1 VIGFRKSAQ
10 IFEADD
16 LAGARFQD
24 NFGLAQIEFVLP
36 CRLAIRRVAL
46 PGQAEP
52 QRKLYLKARL
62 KAPRRRLARHRAT
75 GTAAGLGWLRR
86 HLLELGHAIL
96 TEDDMLDRNSIAGLA
111 LAGALLMTMAGAQA
125 FDETNYPDWS
135 GQWRKPQGI
144 GNQWDQTKPPG
155 RAQQAPLTAEYQ
167 AIFEAS
173 LADQSAGGQGGDIR
187 ITCVST
193 GMPRMMTAVRPFEF
207 VITPKVTYVNFE
219 NNQPRRIYTDGRS
232 FPKDE
237 EATWSGYSIG
247 KWLDTDGDGRFDTLE
262 VETRN
267 FKGPRVYEASGI
279 PLHSDN
285 ESIVHERITLD
296 KQNNDLLRYEV
307 TTIDHALT
315 RPWTV
320 LKTFRRERNV
330 LWSEDQCSE
339 NNNHVVVGRE
349 FYFLSG
355 DGYLMPTRK
364 DQPPPDTRYFRTGR

>member
-1 VIGFRKSAQ
+1 M
-10 IFEADD
+10 
-16 LAGARFQD
+16 
-24 NFGLAQIEFVLP
+24 
-36 CRLAIRRVAL
+36 
-46 PGQAEP
+46 
-52 QRKLYLKARL
+52 
-62 KAPRRRLARHRAT
+62 
-75 GTAAGLGWLRR
+75 LG
-86 HLLELGHAIL
+86 
-96 TEDDMLDRNSIAGLA
+96 RNSIFGLA
-111 LAGALLMTMAGAQA
+111 LAGALLMTVAGAQA
-125 FDETNYPDWS
+125 FDETRYPDLS
-135 GQWRKPQGI
+135 GQWIKPQGI

-155 RAQQAPLTAEYQ
+155 RGQQAPLTAEYQ

-173 LADQSAGGQGGDIR
+173 LADQAAGGQGGDTR

-193 GMPRMMTAVRPFEF
+193 GMPRMMTGVRPFEF
-207 VITPKVTYVNFE
+207 VITPIVTYINFE

-247 KWLDTDGDGRFDTLE
+247 KWLDTDNDGRFDTLE

-285 ESIVHERITLD
+285 ESIIRERIALD
-296 KQNNDLLRYEV
+296 KENKNLLRYEI
-307 TTIDHALT
+307 TTVDHALT
-315 RPWTV
+315 KPWTV
-320 LKTFRRERNV
+320 LKTFRRERDV

-339 NNNHVVVGRE
+339 NNNHVVVGNQ